1 MRLVN
6 VVTCISSL
14 FIFFFILNS
23 QIAFDMGREDPA
35 AMEEKFDSKE
45 AQWFS
50 KWALW
55 TSSIDISPTSM
66 GIY

>member
-1 MRLVN
+1 
-6 VVTCISSL
+6 
-14 FIFFFILNS
+14 
-23 QIAFDMGREDPA
+23 MGREDPA

-66 GIY
+66 GIC